1 MKWNPICTYVL
12 IKFRARL
19 LDLLDFTIW
28 NKKRK
33 NRENF
38 SIRIFAEMLVNFHR
52 TDNKLSLL
60 DSSIRPWIMSHSHLE
75 RIRKSRSRTRQRTH
89 AHLTQLERMS
99 EWNNSLWLKRLSTTK
114 NQKSES
120 EGRHKDEI
128 AICCSRLP
136 RALVKKKTAE
146 GKRWNFS
153 SLYFYTHFSPPTSPS
168 FNFPSHQSSLSLL
181 CVVFLRS
188 ELIFTKN
195 VFSFPHFPFIT

>member
-99 EWNNSLWLKRLSTTK
+99 EWNNSLWLKRLSTKKKRKRRQT
-114 NQKSES
+114 Q
-120 EGRHKDEI
+120 GRNRNLLLET
-128 AICCSRLP
+128 AACARQ
-136 RALVKKKTAE
+136 KKTAE